1 MALSMPTK
9 TQALEFKSLTE
20 KMASKIE
27 AHVRPVK
34 RISDYSNSQLRDILI
49 ISKKYYD
56 AVMQIEGMNI
66 DTAYQLFNTS
76 LNLTVQKLIADFPE
90 YSKYT
95 PRQVKALALRT
106 ALGDKRYSE
115 LFDRQ
120 NEQLNALLEARELLQ
135 DQTAIFV
142 NAIGNLGVGLNPS
155 VSPPTRENGSGNPL
169 RVISEA
175 DQNKTID
182 AIANIQNQ
190 LMPELD
196 NQIER
201 LCTYTFGLYDAVPFD
216 AKTLPLRSNPA
227 FLVYLGYI
235 GAVTVGAF
243 AVDWVYAQIEISS
256 TALLK
261 QRCKALQEQEN
272 LLWEST
278 NTAFSDQNK
287 VLSNIITNSNGN
299 LEPLKLYFAETINF
313 LIGLDIELQPLVRAS
328 IQTRYGFFEPDCGL
342 SSKEINL
349 VRTILSFMDACGV
362 PKDKQDSVQ
371 KSLDQIRTS
380 LRSKPREVVPTEQI
394 DPLVLNPADI
404 EAAPTKLIASLSIFR
419 NFSGLTIK
427 LSEEQIKQLSAQIE
441 RLKKESINS
450 HFTDMLNSLARNTS
464 TLFDWAV
471 YPILAIGILWG
482 GAKVYKVLKSE
493 D

>member
-1 MALSMPTK
+1 MPTR

-20 KMASKIE
+20 KMASTIE

-66 DTAYQLFNTS
+66 DSAYQLFNTS

-142 NAIGNLGVGLNPS
+142 NAIGNLGVGLNRS
-155 VSPPTRENGSGNPL
+155 VSPTTRENGSGDPL

-196 NQIER
+196 AQIER

-227 FLVYLGYI
+227 FFVYLSYI
-235 GAVTVGAF
+235 GAVTVLAF
-243 AVDWVYAQIEISS
+243 AGDFVYTQIEINS

-261 QRCKALQEQEN
+261 QRCKAFQEQEN

-278 NTAFSDQNK
+278 NDAFSDQNI
-287 VLSNIITNSNGN
+287 VLENIISNSNGN
-299 LEPLKLYFAETINF
+299 LQPLKLYFAETINF
-313 LIGLDIELQPLVRAS
+313 LIGLDIELQPLARAS
-328 IQTRYGFFEPDCGL
+328 IDCGL

-371 KSLDQIRTS
+371 KSLDEIRTQ
-380 LRSKPREVVPTEQI
+380 LRSKPGEVVPIEQI
-394 DPLVLNPADI
+394 ESLLLNSADI
-404 EAAPTKLIASLSIFR
+404 TASPTELIASLSVFQKY
-419 NFSGLTIK
+419 SALTIK

-450 HFTDMLNSLARNTS
+450 HFTDMLNSLARNMS